1 MKRKVSSSR
10 GPTPPKRQRTNNY
23 YNTFRRMNNRVM
35 ATIPHQS
42 NTFMNI
48 MQQYYREN
56 PRLIYKYQRVPFE
69 MPTRRTVNNLSRIYK
84 TQQALKRRINGP
96 GATKNNP
103 ILLYSI
109 SIS

>member
-1 MKRKVSSSR
+1 MKRKVLSSR
-10 GPTPPKRQRTNNY
+10 GPNPPKRQRKNNY

-69 MPTRRTVNNLSRIYK
+69 MLTRQTVNTMSRIYK
-84 TQQALKRRINGP
+84 TTQGLQRRRNGP
-96 GATKNNP
+96 GATKNIP
-103 ILLYSI
+103 ILLSI
-109 SIS
+109 SSS